1 MKTLVIFLVLGVV
14 LVACSKKND
23 TAPNNDSTSA
33 GSRMAGMDTS
43 MPTGGMSHPD
53 SSTAMKGMMSGD
65 MQKDMAMMNDM
76 MVKGLDGGDSLYDHR
91 FIDMMIPHHEG
102 AIMMAK
108 DAQQKANR
116 PELKKLAASIIAG
129 QQKEIDQMK
138 QWRSKWYG
146 ENSSN
151 GMANASEM
159 MKQMSMMNDM
169 MVQKLGGRD
178 SLYEDR
184 FIDMMIPHHNGAVG
198 MATGAM
204 EKATHPEI
212 KSLAK
217 HIIDSQ
223 KSEIA
228 EMEAWRK
235 QWYGH

>member
-1 MKTLVIFLVLGVV
+1 MKTLAIFLMLGVV
-14 LVACSKKND
+14 LVACSRKSD
-23 TAPNNDSTSA
+23 TAPNNDSTSSA
-33 GSRMAGMDTS
+33 SRPAGMDSS
-43 MPTGGMSHPD
+43 MHAGGMSHPD
-53 SSTAMKGMMSGD
+53 SGMEMKGMMSGD

-116 PELKKLAASIIAG
+116 PELKKLAESIIAG

-151 GMANASEM
+151 GMANGSDM
-159 MKQMSMMNDM
+159 MKRMSMMNDM
-169 MVQKLGGRD
+169 MVQKLGGKD

-198 MATGAM
+198 MATDAIG
-204 EKATHPEI
+204 KATHPEI

-217 HIIDSQ
+217 HIVDAQ
-223 KSEIA
+223 KGEIA